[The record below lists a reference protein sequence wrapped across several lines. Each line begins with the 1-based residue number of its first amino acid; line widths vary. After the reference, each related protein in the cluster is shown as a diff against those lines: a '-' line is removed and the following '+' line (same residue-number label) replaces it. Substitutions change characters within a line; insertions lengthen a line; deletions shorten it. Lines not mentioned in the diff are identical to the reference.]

1 MAKRS
6 FRSFFTSWPRSGI
19 YWIRIQYCYPE
30 EITDELIEAIR
41 TEEKVCHYLDVPIQH
56 ASDRILKRMG
66 RRTNQAQLREMIGK
80 LRKEIPDMALRTT
93 MIAGF
98 RERQKKTMKKSCA
111 S

>member
-1 MAKRS
+1 MKLAEI
-6 FRSFFTSWPRSGI
+6 PGI

-66 RRTNQAQLREMIGK
+66 RRTNQAAASRDHWKASCRRSRILRFA
-80 LRKEIPDMALRTT
+80 PP
-93 MIAGF
+93 
-98 RERQKKTMKKSCA
+98 
-111 S
+111 